1 MSKVITGITKRK
13 FLFAI
18 LAAITVFGGVY
29 GFAASLGTTTSG
41 LGADNDVVAAC
52 GSGIT
57 VDYTTS
63 YASGGYVVDH
73 VNLGSIPAGCQGKAY
88 KIQLT
93 GSSGAVGG
101 ELTGNL
107 PAAATASLATT
118 GNPSAANV
126 TGVSVVVA
134 G

>member
-93 GSSGAVGG
+93 G
-101 ELTGNL
+101 NL
-107 PAAATASLATT
+107 PAAPATT
-118 GNPSAANV
+118 ANIATSGNPDAKSV
-126 TGVSVVVA
+126 QGVSLVV